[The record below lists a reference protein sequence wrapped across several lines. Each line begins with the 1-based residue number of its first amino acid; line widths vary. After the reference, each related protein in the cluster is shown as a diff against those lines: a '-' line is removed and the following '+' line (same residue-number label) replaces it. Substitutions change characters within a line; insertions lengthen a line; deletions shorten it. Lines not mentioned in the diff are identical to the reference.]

1 MKKGR
6 HVVTNDKSKKRT
18 AKEKNRDNE
27 SSEEYYST
35 DENEEESETSY
46 EEQSESEEVQSEEDE
61 SEDGMVLFHVQ
72 CIKIVFSPINVSCK
86 YLSIFVPY
94 LFPYR
99 LDFVYSRQKSRRK
112 ATKTPVRSVKRSATK
127 GKLRNGTPKT
137 TNTVSPKTPKSRRK
151 SRLSFAT
158 PCIPVRA
165 QGCKTPVT
173 PLQRARARY
182 DCGCYNLYLYTNPRV

>member
-61 SEDGMVLFHVQ
+61 SEDGMVFDVQ
-72 CIKIVFSPINVSCK
+72 CIKIVLSSINVSCK
-86 YLSIFVPY
+86 YLSIFIPY

-99 LDFVYSRQKSRRK
+99 LDFVYSRQKPRRK